1 MRKRPENRFA
11 ADPAAQR
18 ATFGQKTAAAAG
30 VFLQKKQFQSAARPF
45 EVSYEAEEAAT
56 AAAGHSAACPARAKA
71 RRLAPCRGRTAPAS
85 AMCKPF
91 PPPETRMKSNFPSA
105 PSARSSVTRPKR
117 CVYVFPSLPDAVAP
131 KPKAE
136 PAAKQKPAPETPDS
150 TERAKSAA
158 SPQTESRR
166 AGPPPPVRRAGL
178 QAARRVGAPRPKA
191 EPARAPA
198 CGRRA
203 GCAEPEAPPSDTGQA
218 KAVL

>member
-11 ADPAAQR
+11 AEPATQR
-18 ATFGQKTAAAAG
+18 AAFGQKTAAAAG

-56 AAAGHSAACPARAKA
+56 AAVGHSAACPARAKA

-136 PAAKQKPAPETPDS
+136 TKAGSKTPES

-191 EPARAPA
+191 EPARAPGG
-198 CGRRA
+198 GRRA
-203 GCAEPEAPPSDTGQA
+203 GGAGPAAPPSYTVQE
-218 KAVL
+218 KAAP